1 MKSTIT
7 TPRRAIGERS
17 MRQLWRA
24 AAAAFCATMLAWPAA
39 ANFDI
44 PDEPL
49 TAGSRIPANLMFILD
64 NSASM
69 TTFPGTE
76 MSNPDLSMVC
86 RRQVDGG
93 SCQNN
98 PGGLDISDFTYTSN
112 TIYFDP
118 ATQYLPWQTAVAGIR
133 LSNASY
139 TAAFSDAALASGST
153 NLGNSVQT
161 YYVPKDPSITTAAY
175 LGNTANYYRYQILN
189 NANSNKVVRSEL
201 LNAPPAGVLVP
212 ETETIDLTSYASFR
226 TNGTNRWAL
235 AGSNG
240 SNTNDAV
247 PNNHRY
253 TYSVTAANGWTIT
266 DFTVRLTGAG
276 NASLYVQRNASP
288 AINMGGNN
296 ATRCSST
303 NANTS
308 NELCQFTNP
317 QAGIWYVGVRGV
329 SQLVSSNNIALTASY
344 TQTRTINID
353 GSLGCG
359 TSNANWEWRN
369 CTEIATGAEQ
379 VRANYANW
387 YAYHR
392 TRMKAAKAAAS
403 EAFSRLEGTNVRVGF
418 RTINPQLTP
427 NRNYDIPVNSNGG
440 IFVNATGGQN
450 RTNWYNRLHGA
461 TAGTGDGQYTPL
473 RTALADA
480 GEYFRTDDPY
490 QSSTV
495 TPLSCRQNFTILT
508 TDGYWNRAFSRPT
521 GMAANPDGTSGPNGY
536 VAEAPYSDTYSNTLA
551 DVAMHYWK
559 TDLQPGLANNVP
571 TTAAN
576 PANWQHMV
584 TFGLSLGARG
594 TVNPL
599 GPYPGQ
605 TGGLA
610 SWPDPIANHSDNTTS
625 EIPARIDDLLH
636 AAVNSRGRFIAASNP
651 SEFADGLE
659 AALAAIE
666 ERTGSFS
673 NVAANSTTLDAGA
686 RVFQANFV
694 SGVWTG
700 ELRSQPVTL
709 AGGVSAVDCS
719 GTTQPTV
726 GWCASK
732 GIPTSGRNV
741 YTSDGHF
748 HDDGENPA
756 SFEQTTAAQPARS
769 FPADAT
775 NDQLASLART
785 GLSGEDN
792 AAYIA
797 GDRSRELS
805 RPDGT
810 LRNRNHLLGD
820 IVGSSPAYV
829 PGADGAAGTVYVGA
843 NDGMLHA
850 FDVTNGNELF
860 AYIPGIINWHHL
872 STLSQPNYGHR
883 FFVDGPVVVTSRQ
896 QTPGRNILVG
906 ALGKGG
912 KGLFALDVTNP
923 AAFGTGDNVKWE
935 LAETPEE
942 NMGLVQGRPLL
953 AKVHSSGGSTD
964 AVVFG
969 NGLNSISGKAALIV
983 LDLDTGDV
991 IREIA
996 VGPENVSN
1004 GLSAPTGVLGEDGV
1018 TLSHVYAGDML
1029 GNVWKFDLTSD
1040 DPDAWSG
1047 TSLFTATNT
1056 AGQAQPISGGL
1067 TLAIHP
1073 RTNERW
1079 VFFGTGRYML
1089 QEDIGSVAVQS
1100 MYGFVDDGTA
1110 IARSGT
1116 GANLTQRTIEVTGQV
1131 VNGYP
1136 VRGFQQNTP
1145 LPDGSKGWFIDLP
1158 AVGERIVQ
1166 DAQVVS
1172 TFLITAS
1179 VIPSGDSC
1187 ESGGSGFI
1195 NALDAFTGTSA
1206 GGSYFNLD
1214 GDGNTNEDV
1223 GQPPRPV
1230 GSVNVGGGM
1239 PTLPNLLRGRFVV
1252 GGSGGSDVRG
1262 TQTLAPRW
1270 DRASWREIRGE

>member
-1 MKSTIT
+1 MKNIIPTR
-7 TPRRAIGERS
+7 RRAVRERS
-17 MRQLWRA
+17 LRHPWRA
-24 AAAAFCATMLAWPAA
+24 AAATFCATMLAWPAA
-39 ANFDI
+39 ANFDM

-69 TTFPGTE
+69 TSFPGTE
-76 MSNPDLSMVC
+76 MSNPDLPTVC
-86 RRQVDGG
+86 RRQTDGG
-93 SCQNN
+93 NCQNS
-98 PGGLDISDFTYTSN
+98 PSGLNISDDTYTSN
-112 TIYFDP
+112 TIYFNP
-118 ATQYLPWQTAVAGIR
+118 ATQYRPWQTAVDGVR
-133 LSNASY
+133 LSEASY
-139 TAAFSDAALASGST
+139 TAAYSDEALASGAT
-153 NLGNSVQT
+153 DNLGNSVQT
-161 YYVPKDPSITTAAY
+161 YYVPKNPASASLSY
-175 LGNTANYYRYQILN
+175 LGNTMNYYRYQLRN
-189 NANSNKVVRSEL
+189 GRLVRAQLE
-201 LNAPPAGVLVP
+201 NAPGG
-212 ETETIDLTSYASFR
+212 TIDSEQLLAVNDLQASR
-226 TNGTNRWAL
+226 NAWARS
-235 AGSNG
+235 GSNG
-240 SNTNDAV
+240 TRTNADASNDD
-247 PNNHRY
+247 R
-253 TYSVTAANGWTIT
+253 WT
-266 DFTVRLTGAG
+266 FTVPSGATNLTATISGSDS
-276 NASLYVQRNASP
+276 NANVYIRRSSNP
-288 AINMGGNN
+288 
-296 ATRCSST
+296 ST
-303 NANTS
+303 NQGGSNNTTQCNTTGNTS
-308 NELCQFTNP
+308 NESCTVSSP
-317 QAGIWYVGVRGV
+317 QTGTWRAAVRAANGGNGDSFSGV
-329 SQLVSSNNIALTASY
+329 SLVVTYDVSSEY
-344 TQTRTINID
+344 T
-353 GSLGCG
+353 LGCA
-359 TSNANWEWRN
+359 TSSSGIDWRH
-369 CTEIATGAEQ
+369 CTEVSGAAQ
-379 VRANYANW
+379 VRQNYANW
-387 YAYHR
+387 YAYHK

-403 EAFSRLEGTNVRVGF
+403 EAFSRLDGNNVRVGF
-418 RTINPQLTP
+418 RTINPQLTA
-427 NRNYDIPVNSNGG
+427 NRNFDIPVTSNGG
-440 IFVNATGGQN
+440 IFVNATGAQN

-461 TAGTGDGQYTPL
+461 VAGTGNNLYTPL

-480 GEYFRTDDPY
+480 GEYFGTADPY
-490 QSSTV
+490 ESSTV

-508 TDGYWNRAFSRPT
+508 TDGYWNQAFSRPS
-521 GMAANPDGTSGPNGY
+521 GMQANSDGTDGPNGY
-536 VAEAPYSDTYSNTLA
+536 VAEAPYSDNHSNTLA

-559 TDLQPGLANNVP
+559 TDLRPGLANNVP

-610 SWPDPIANHSDNTTS
+610 NWPDPIGNYSNTTTD

-719 GTTQPTV
+719 GTAQPAI

-732 GIPTSGRNV
+732 GIPTSGRKV

-748 HDDGENPA
+748 HDDGENAVSSEP
-756 SFEQTTAAQPARS
+756 TTAGAPARP

-775 NDQLASLART
+775 DEQLASLART
-785 GLSGEDN
+785 GLTGEQN

-797 GDRSRELS
+797 GDRSHELS
-805 RPDGT
+805 QVGGT

-829 PGADGAAGTVYVGA
+829 PGVGGAAGTVYIGA

-860 AYIPGIINWHHL
+860 AYIPGILNWHHL
-872 STLSQPNYGHR
+872 GTLSQPNYGHR
-883 FFVDGPVVVTSRQ
+883 FFVDGPIVVSSRQ
-896 QTPGRNILVG
+896 QTPSQNILVG

-912 KGLFALDVTNP
+912 KGLFALDVTSP
-923 AAFGTGDNVKWE
+923 ASFGEGDNVKWE
-935 LAETPEE
+935 RADTPLG

-953 AKVHSSGGSTD
+953 AKVQSSVTSTN
-964 AVVFG
+964 AVVLG
-969 NGLNSISGKAALIV
+969 NGLNSTSGRAALIV
-983 LDLDTGDV
+983 LDLDSGEV

-996 VGPENVSN
+996 VGNAGVAN
-1004 GLSAPTGVLGEDGV
+1004 GLSAPTGLLGADGA
-1018 TLSHVYAGDML
+1018 TLSYVYAGDML

-1040 DPDAWSG
+1040 DPDEWSG
-1047 TSLFTATNT
+1047 ASLFTATDA
-1056 AGQAQPISGGL
+1056 AGLAQPISGGV
-1067 TLAIHP
+1067 TLAVHP

-1089 QEDIGSVAVQS
+1089 QDDVGSTATQS

-1110 IARSGT
+1110 IARRGDD
-1116 GANLTQRTIEVTGQV
+1116 ANLTQRTIEVTGQV
-1131 VNGYP
+1131 VSGFP
-1136 VRGFQQNTP
+1136 VRGFQENAP

-1172 TFLITAS
+1172 IFLITAS
-1179 VIPSGDSC
+1179 IIPSGDAC

-1214 GDGNTNEDV
+1214 GDGNTNEAV

-1270 DRASWREIRGE
+1270 DRASWREIRGD